1 VVALAVAPVIAMAAT
16 AAAARGLL
24 VKSGACLEAAAA
36 ATHVVFDKTGTLT
49 SGAAAVALVQPGEG
63 CALGDACRSAGFEA
77 LPRRDARAGL
87 AADAV
92 QLLSVAAVVARG
104 STHPLAAAV
113 AAHAER
119 LRLPAPPPPRSCAG
133 ETHRQTLAG
142 KGILVSAREGGEGA
156 LALGSPEWLEG
167 ELGVAGAVTAAAR
180 ARDAGLSV
188 VALAVGGA
196 LVGVIGLRDELRE
209 GAAATLG
216 ALAGSG
222 LTCWI
227 ASGDN
232 GGAVAA
238 AAAAAGLPGDRASGG
253 LSPAGKLALVRR
265 LQASGGTVVF
275 VGDGVNDAAAM
286 AAADVGVAMGAGAA
300 VSMEAAD
307 VVVKE
312 SHLWAVVALLSL
324 ARRARVQT
332 AQPRQPK
339 PFTPFPPHTHT
350 PNAVFAPFYH
360 ADNCVTMPIAAGV
373 LYPALKVV
381 AIPPGFAGLSEL
393 LSSVPVVLGSLLLL
407 FWEPPKQPPPPGP
420 PAPPPVALEVRLPLQ
435 GAR

>member
-1 VVALAVAPVIAMAAT
+1 MAAT

-324 ARRARVQT
+324 ARRARVQIRANFVWAALCSLSQKPPSRANPSPSPPSPLT
-332 AQPRQPK
+332 HTHRTPSLP
-339 PFTPFPPHTHT
+339 PFTTQITVSPCPSPRACSTPRSKWWLSRRALRGSASSFPPC
-350 PNAVFAPFYH
+350 PWFW
-360 ADNCVTMPIAAGV
+360 
-373 LYPALKVV
+373 V
-381 AIPPGFAGLSEL
+381 ACSCCF
-393 LSSVPVVLGSLLLL
+393 GSLPSSRRHRGR
-407 FWEPPKQPPPPGP
+407 PP
-420 PAPPPVALEVRLPLQ
+420 R
-435 GAR
+435 RRWRSR